1 MEKKIANMTA
11 NEVAAMRK
19 AHKEAE
25 SAYFQAKVGAL
36 ESSIEEMK
44 ATGKEYNLNEI
55 ADMTGLTHGEVA
67 AQFGLTGIH
76 CHAAAKAG
84 FYRYYINHYTRC
96 TERHFVEILPNGEIN
111 PSNII
116 NLTQHETVIRVSA
129 C

>member
-1 MEKKIANMTA
+1 MNKVVVMSAQD
-11 NEVAAMRK
+11 VAAMRK

-44 ATGKEYNLNEI
+44 ATGKEYSLNEI

-84 FYRYYINHYTRC
+84 FYRYYINHYTRR
-96 TERHFVEILPNGEIN
+96 TERQFVEILPNGEIN
-111 PSNII
+111 PNNII
-116 NLTQHETVIRVSA
+116 NLTQRETVIRVSS

>member
-1 MEKKIANMTA
+1 MNKVVVMSAQDVT
-11 NEVAAMRK
+11 AMRK

-25 SAYFQAKVGAL
+25 AAYFQAKVGAL

-44 ATGKEYNLNEI
+44 ATGKEYSLNEI

-84 FYRYYINHYTRC
+84 FYRYDISHYTRC
-96 TERHFVEILPNGEIN
+96 TERQFVEILPNGEIN

-116 NLTQHETVIRVSA
+116 NLTQRETIIRVSA

>member
-1 MEKKIANMTA
+1 MEKKVIGMSAQDVTA
-11 NEVAAMRK
+11 LRN

-25 SAYFQAKVGAL
+25 AAYFQAKVGAL
-36 ESSIEEMK
+36 ESSIEKMK
-44 ATGKEYNLNEI
+44 ATNREYSLNEI

-67 AQFGLTGIH
+67 AQFGLTGIS

-84 FYRYYINHYTRC
+84 FYRYYVNHYTRC
-96 TERHFVEILPNGEIN
+96 TERQFVEILPNGEIN

-116 NLTQHETVIRVSA
+116 NLTQRETVIRVSA